1 MPSRSPNPLCPRYHL
16 AVELLGRRW
25 AGAIVRVL
33 LDGPRRYNEVR
44 GLIPDISDRMLS
56 ERLRELE
63 EAGVLTRRVLP
74 EPPVRVEYQLTDKGR
89 ALEGAIDA
97 IGKWAEQWIALPG
110 GTRGSSVARSARRTA
125 AGRRP

>member
-1 MPSRSPNPLCPRYHL
+1 M
-16 AVELLGRRW
+16 
-25 AGAIVRVL
+25 RVL
-33 LDGPRRYNEVR
+33 LDGPRRYNEMR

-74 EPPVRVEYQLTDKGR
+74 DAPVRVEYDLTDKGR

-97 IGKWAEQWIALPG
+97 IGKWAEQWIPLAAG
-110 GTRGSSVARSARRTA
+110 ARGSSVRPPARKAAASRRS
-125 AGRRP
+125 